1 MRFLHLCKFDI
12 ITFSS
17 SKFAVLMSS
26 LSSFFIIL
34 PQNQEKDKEDSGSA
48 QDEKEDEEYST
59 DKASGHAHLSTHDHN
74 FGAPIKMDADPRGE
88 PVIVK
93 LVHQPIRFNDAPGKK
108 VKVVTQKKDVKDAN
122 PNVTKKKKKVSK
134 KKSSDKI
141 AKGNK
146 H

>member
-1 MRFLHLCKFDI
+1 MYLYQYYYCYHYYYYYYYI
-12 ITFSS
+12 III
-17 SKFAVLMSS
+17 VII
-26 LSSFFIIL
+26 IIL
-34 PQNQEKDKEDSGSA
+34 PQNQDKDKEDSGSA

-88 PVIVK
+88 PVVVK

-122 PNVTKKKKKVSK
+122 PKVTKKEKTVSK
-134 KKSSDKI
+134 KKSSDTI
-141 AKGNK
+141 VKGDK